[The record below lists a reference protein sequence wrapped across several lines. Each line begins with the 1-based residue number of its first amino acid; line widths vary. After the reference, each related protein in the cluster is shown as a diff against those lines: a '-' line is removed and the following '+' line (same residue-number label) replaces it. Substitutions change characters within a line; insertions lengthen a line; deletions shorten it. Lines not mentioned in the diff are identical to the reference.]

1 LLASGRL
8 IFVHDKMPP
17 RLLGGFPM
25 RSFSVAVLATVAA
38 ICGSSGVA
46 VAAPKDYCADLK
58 GGNTGSTCEIQLSD
72 PGYSVDIS
80 IPLDYPGLQSVAD
93 YISQTRDGFLNTAKS
108 GAPRTAP
115 YELTITPTEYSS
127 AVPPRGTQAVV
138 FKVNENLGGANPQT
152 TFKAFN
158 WDQTYRKTITYTAA
172 PDDKLNTPL
181 WRVDDPLTT
190 VAPIVQAG
198 LQQQLAP
205 PPPVTPPTPPAEAG
219 QPVTPTP
226 TTTPPLPPPPLPFA
240 SAALYNPANYQNFAV
255 VNDGVIFF
263 FDQGVLLPDS
273 FGALQVLVPRSA
285 IDPMIA

>member
-1 LLASGRL
+1 
-8 IFVHDKMPP
+8 
-17 RLLGGFPM
+17 M
-25 RSFSVAVLATVAA
+25 RSFSVAVLATVAT
-38 ICGSSGVA
+38 IFGSAGVA

-80 IPLDYPGLQSVAD
+80 IPLFYPDQKSIAD
-93 YISQTRDGFLNTAKS
+93 YVSQTRDGFLNAAKS

-115 YELTITPTEYSS
+115 YELTMTPTQYSS

-138 FKVNENLGGANPQT
+138 FKVVQNLGASPQT
-152 TFKAFN
+152 TYKAFN
-158 WDQTYRKTITYTAA
+158 WDQSYRKAITYTAA

-181 WRVDDPLTT
+181 WRVDDPLKV
-190 VAPIVQAG
+190 VAPIVQAD

-205 PPPVTPPTPPAEAG
+205 PPPVAPPTPPAQPG
-219 QPVTPTP
+219 QPAAATP
-226 TTTPPLPPPPLPFA
+226 TTTPPPPPPPLPIA
-240 SAALYNPANYQNFAV
+240 PTALYNPANYQNFAV

-273 FGALQVLVPRSA
+273 AGALQVLVPRAA